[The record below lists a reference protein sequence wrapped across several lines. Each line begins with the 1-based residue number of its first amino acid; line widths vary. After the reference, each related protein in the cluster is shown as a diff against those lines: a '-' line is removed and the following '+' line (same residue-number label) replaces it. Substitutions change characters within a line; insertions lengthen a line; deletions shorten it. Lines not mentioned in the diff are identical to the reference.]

1 MTILGVLV
9 KPDRAICWTDSE
21 TFEGGEP
28 AGHCPKL
35 VVNPLARVILLGT
48 GFSTLLRP
56 AEEAALQGTSFDDIV
71 AAVCSALRKRAG
83 QLARQLTRL
92 DRNWLACQMAAVVG
106 FSEEAGRMLAYTFS
120 GASFF
125 EPVVTVRIMRPEPEG
140 GPVAEPQCM
149 PELIALARRQIAY
162 VRESCPTATGG
173 VLQVAELRPTEIICR
188 TIPDFDVGD
197 VHMIGVEA
205 GHDQP
210 LRKSVPV

>member
-1 MTILGVLV
+1 MTILGTLV
-9 KPDRAICWTDSE
+9 KPGRAICWSDSE
-21 TFEGGEP
+21 SYAGGQP
-28 AGHCPKL
+28 TGHCPKL
-35 VVNPLARVILLGT
+35 IINPLARVALIGT

-56 AEEAALQGTSFDDIV
+56 AEEAALRGTSLDDI
-71 AAVCSALRKRAG
+71 AIAMCSALRKRAG

-162 VRESCPTATGG
+162 VREECPAASGG
-173 VLQVAELRPTEIICR
+173 VLQVAELRPTQVACW
-188 TIPDFDVGD
+188 TVPDFDVD
-197 VHMIGVEA
+197 DTHMINVQP
-205 GHDQP
+205 DQVVLKEP
-210 LRKSVPV
+210 G